1 MPVWDWRPCH
11 GGNEGSSHVTVRLQ
25 PSTLTRVV
33 LSLCQGVH
41 SGPVLCMSRHG
52 RGLVAS
58 GGQDGVLHVWRL
70 TRDAKTSRLGYA
82 RHTTAPLTNGV
93 RSVQRPALRAGA
105 VVSRAECSAEGAA
118 RRPSAQRVVGRWWA
132 RCCGRDHS
140 TCHQLHGA
148 CSGWGQL
155 PVSCGCREAPH
166 CAPHWLCGCAVEP
179 SNHATVCYWR
189 DKSVAPGV
197 ERGNVSSAWQAGAPR
212 CDCGLTSHCMVNR
225 TQS

>member
-1 MPVWDWRPCH
+1 MRKH
-11 GGNEGSSHVTVRLQ
+11 RGSAMRDTQLR
-25 PSTLTRVV
+25 
-33 LSLCQGVH
+33 H
-41 SGPVLCMSRHG
+41 S
-52 RGLVAS
+52 
-58 GGQDGVLHVWRL
+58 Q
-70 TRDAKTSRLGYA
+70 TGYA
-82 RHTTAPLTNGV
+82 R
-93 RSVQRPALRAGA
+93 VQRPALRARA
-105 VVSRAECSAEGAA
+105 MVSRAECSAEGAA

-166 CAPHWLCGCAVEP
+166 CSPHWLCGCAVEP

-197 ERGNVSSAWQAGAPR
+197 ERGNVSSGWCSTMRLWPNELLHGEPYAVVSALLPR
-212 CDCGLTSHCMVNR
+212 RFRSEPCASTFIPVVTSLPSDSLAQR
-225 TQS
+225 S